1 MTDSVRSQRSPAP
14 PDVEAVARAALP
26 AVREQITRVLPDA
39 QLGEVLGVGIT
50 GPVVALTHPEWG
62 AGAAKAAVGVD
73 FTPAERSA
81 LVANE
86 ATKLRRAA
94 GPHVLRVLA
103 SFPDVDVPFLVT
115 ERLPTPS
122 LRSLLRGVGPPPGPD
137 GVALLLGLA
146 SALWSCHAAGMVHLD
161 VKPHNIGVSV
171 RDEATLMD
179 FGLARSKR
187 QAMAH
192 KLPAGTMPYAAPE
205 LVRTGEVGPATD
217 VWGAGLLAHIL
228 LTGSYPGKRPST
240 WGDLFRRGAVV
251 PPPISGARPD
261 LPVPVADVID
271 RSLAVDAGQRPADGQ
286 ALFAQLSDAADAGFG
301 GGWSEE
307 CRFRFAPPVA
317 AGGDP
322 VNSTAVPR
330 RG

>member
-1 MTDSVRSQRSPAP
+1 M
-14 PDVEAVARAALP
+14 AALP
-26 AVREQITRVLPDA
+26 AVREQVTRVLPHV
-39 QLGEVLGVGIT
+39 QVGEVLGIGIT
-50 GPVVALTHPEWG
+50 GPVLAVTDPEWG

-73 FTPAERSA
+73 FTPAQRAA

-103 SFPDVDVPFLVT
+103 SFPEADVPFLVT

-122 LRSLLRGVGPPPGPD
+122 LRSLLRGVGPPPAPD

-161 VKPHNIGVSV
+161 VKPHNVGVSA

-187 QAMAH
+187 QAMVH

-205 LVRTGEVGPATD
+205 LVRTGDVGPATD

-228 LTGSYPGKRPST
+228 LTGSYPGKRPAT

-251 PPPISGARPD
+251 PPPINRARPD
-261 LPVPVADVID
+261 LSAPVADVID

-286 ALFAQLSDAADAGFG
+286 ALFEQLLDAASAGFG
-301 GGWSEE
+301 PRWQEE
-307 CRFRFAPPVA
+307 TRFRFAPPA
-317 AGGDP
+317 AVGGDSVSP
-322 VNSTAVPR
+322 TVVPR